1 MMKKKMYQKGG
12 KVGMK
17 KKMYKKG
24 GPVQKM
30 QGGGAAGMPMTM
42 EQYSADLVGG
52 VMKSKG
58 MAKGGKVKSKGMAK
72 GGKVKPKGMKKGG
85 KVK

>member
-1 MMKKKMYQKGG
+1 
-12 KVGMK
+12 
-17 KKMYKKG
+17 MYKKG

-30 QGGGAAGMPMTM
+30 AGGGAAGMPMTM
-42 EQYSADLVGG
+42 EQYSASLVGG
-52 VMKSKG
+52 M
-58 MAKGGKVKSKGMAK
+58 MTSKGMAK